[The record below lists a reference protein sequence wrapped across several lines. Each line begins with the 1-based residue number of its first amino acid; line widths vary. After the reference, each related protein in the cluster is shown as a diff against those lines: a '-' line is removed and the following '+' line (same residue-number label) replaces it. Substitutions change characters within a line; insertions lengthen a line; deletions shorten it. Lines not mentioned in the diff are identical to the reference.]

1 MLAGLLL
8 GVVNAI
14 VRPFALLLSLPALL
28 LTLGL
33 FLLVINAAML
43 GLVALMLPGFHIA
56 GFWTAV
62 GGAIIVSIVSWI
74 GSWFI
79 GSRGRVEIIRHNDST
94 MGRPLQPQP
103 AVDGSFCWSSSRR
116 FTSFCGQLTSAT
128 PANMTAMPMSWF
140 APNCSSRNHQPSTAA
155 IAGFT

>member
-1 MLAGLLL
+1 MAGFLLRGLVAALGLWAATAMLDGITIESAGTLILAGLLL
-8 GVVNAI
+8 GLVNAI

-43 GLVALMLPGFHIA
+43 GLVALMLPGFKIA

-62 GGAIIVSIVSWI
+62 GAALIVSVVSWI

-79 GSRGRVEIIRHNDST
+79 GSRGRVEVLRSPRD
-94 MGRPLQPQP
+94 
-103 AVDGSFCWSSSRR
+103 
-116 FTSFCGQLTSAT
+116 
-128 PANMTAMPMSWF
+128 
-140 APNCSSRNHQPSTAA
+140 
-155 IAGFT
+155 

>member
-1 MLAGLLL
+1 MAGFILRGLIAALGLWAATSVLDGITINSPMTLVLAGLLL

-33 FLLVINAAML
+33 FLLVVNAAML
-43 GLVALMLPGFHIA
+43 GLVALMLPGFKIA

-62 GGAIIVSIVSWI
+62 GAALIVAIVSWI

-79 GSRGRVEIIRHNDST
+79 GSKGRVEVIRPKN
-94 MGRPLQPQP
+94 
-103 AVDGSFCWSSSRR
+103 
-116 FTSFCGQLTSAT
+116 
-128 PANMTAMPMSWF
+128 
-140 APNCSSRNHQPSTAA
+140 
-155 IAGFT
+155 

>member
-1 MLAGLLL
+1 MAGFILRGLIAALGLWAATELLNGFTIDSARTLVLAGLLL
-8 GVVNAI
+8 GLVNAI

-43 GLVALMLPGFHIA
+43 ALVAWMLPGFHIA

-62 GGAIIVSIVSWI
+62 AGSIIVSFVSWI

-79 GSRGRVEIIRHNDST
+79 GPRAKVEVIRHKN
-94 MGRPLQPQP
+94 
-103 AVDGSFCWSSSRR
+103 
-116 FTSFCGQLTSAT
+116 
-128 PANMTAMPMSWF
+128 
-140 APNCSSRNHQPSTAA
+140 
-155 IAGFT
+155 

>member
-1 MLAGLLL
+1 MAGFILRGLIAALGLWAATEMLDGFIINSPWTLVGAGLLL

-33 FLLVINAAML
+33 FLLIINAAML
-43 GLVALMLPGFHIA
+43 GLVALMLPGFRIM

-62 GGAIIVSIVSWI
+62 GGALIVSIVSWI

-79 GSRGRVEIIRHNDST
+79 GSRGRVEVIRHKN
-94 MGRPLQPQP
+94 
-103 AVDGSFCWSSSRR
+103 
-116 FTSFCGQLTSAT
+116 
-128 PANMTAMPMSWF
+128 
-140 APNCSSRNHQPSTAA
+140 
-155 IAGFT
+155 